1 MKTLKIVWTT
11 IAGLVMLVI
20 IFYYF
25 NGQISATTAEQQIV
39 SSSDTTAWFLG
50 VIAVTLIISMFN
62 GSPKRLETPKQ

>member
-11 IAGLVMLVI
+11 IASLLILAI
-20 IFYYF
+20 IYFYLR
-25 NGQISATTAEQQIV
+25 GEIMATTLEQQMLTDV
-39 SSSDTTAWFLG
+39 DTAAWFLG